1 MLHVLKG
8 NPECGQKSCQAKS
21 SQRQAEE
28 GTRCTDVCRPT
39 LSSTKEHSPTTLD
52 SCTCSWLPT
61 GWPVALPCPGCS
73 QLGNRP
79 FALYPSTLTLD
90 HSLFSTNR
98 LFKLCSESYPQLTS
112 MHSAVPWGKTELY
125 PDQDSTKQ
133 CLDTSALLRKS
144 NGNSVLRV
152 PRTLS
157 TPGT

>member
-1 MLHVLKG
+1 MCAG
-8 NPECGQKSCQAKS
+8 P
-21 SQRQAEE
+21 
-28 GTRCTDVCRPT
+28 
-39 LSSTKEHSPTTLD
+39 
-52 SCTCSWLPT
+52 
-61 GWPVALPCPGCS
+61 PCPLPRSTAPQHSTPAPVLGSLQAGLWPFHALDCS

-90 HSLFSTNR
+90 HSLFSTNG
-98 LFKLCSESYPQLTS
+98 LFKLCSESYPQPTS

-125 PDQDSTKQ
+125 SDQDSTKQ

-144 NGNSVLRV
+144 NGNSILRV